1 MSAYKISAS
10 RFSAALLVLTGLFMT
25 PGSFAA
31 ELNLPDNLA
40 IKAIDGQAVSN
51 FDSHKLAA
59 GEHVVELQYRDI
71 FAVNADDSGA
81 WVKSGPLYLTLTVA
95 GQQSLQLQLPTL
107 DTEAEANAF
116 IRSPQLQ
123 VVDEAGQAVP
133 AEVMTHGGLMADWL
147 AQLRR

>member
-10 RFSAALLVLTGLFMT
+10 RFSAALLMFASLFMAS
-25 PGSFAA
+25 GSFAA
-31 ELNLPDNLA
+31 ELNLPDNLV

-51 FDSHKLAA
+51 FDRHQLSA
-59 GEHVVELQYRDI
+59 GKHIVELKYRDI
-71 FAVNADDSGA
+71 FAVNADDSGS

-95 GQQSLQLQLPTL
+95 EQQSLQLQLPTL

-116 IRSPQLQ
+116 IRSPELK

-133 AEVMTHGGLMADWL
+133 AEIMTHGDLMADWL

>member
-10 RFSAALLVLTGLFMT
+10 RFSAALLMFTSLFMAS
-25 PGSFAA
+25 GSFAA
-31 ELNLPDNLA
+31 ELNLPDNLV

-51 FDSHKLAA
+51 FDRHQLSA
-59 GEHVVELQYRDI
+59 GKHIVELKYRDI
-71 FAVNADDSGA
+71 FAVNADDSGS

-95 GQQSLQLQLPTL
+95 EQQSLQLQLPTL

-116 IRSPQLQ
+116 IRSPMLK

-133 AEVMTHGGLMADWL
+133 AEIMTHGDLMADWL

>member
-10 RFSAALLVLTGLFMT
+10 RFSAALLMFASLFIAS
-25 PGSFAA
+25 GSFAA
-31 ELNLPDNLA
+31 ELNLPDNLV
-40 IKAIDGQAVSN
+40 IKAIDGQAVSS
-51 FDSHKLAA
+51 FDRHQLTA
-59 GEHVVELQYRDI
+59 GKHVVELKYRDI
-71 FAVNADDSGA
+71 FAVNADDSGS

-95 GQQSLQLQLPTL
+95 EQQSLQLQLPTL
-107 DTEAEANAF
+107 DTEAEAKAF

-133 AEVMTHGGLMADWL
+133 AEIMTHGGLMADWL

>member
-1 MSAYKISAS
+1 MSTYKISAS
-10 RFSAALLVLTGLFMT
+10 RFSAALLMFASLFMAS
-25 PGSFAA
+25 GSFAA
-31 ELNLPDNLA
+31 ELNLPDNLV

-51 FDSHKLAA
+51 FDRHQLSA
-59 GEHVVELQYRDI
+59 GKHIVELKYRDI
-71 FAVNADDSGA
+71 FAVNADDSGS

-95 GQQSLQLQLPTL
+95 EQQSLQLQLPTL

-116 IRSPQLQ
+116 IRSPELK

-133 AEVMTHGGLMADWL
+133 AEIMTHGDLMADWL

>member
-10 RFSAALLVLTGLFMT
+10 RFSAALLMFASLFMAS
-25 PGSFAA
+25 GSFAA
-31 ELNLPDNLA
+31 ELNLPDNLV

-51 FDSHKLAA
+51 FDRHQLSA
-59 GEHVVELQYRDI
+59 GKHIVELKYRDI
-71 FAVNADDSGA
+71 FAVNADDSGS

-95 GQQSLQLQLPTL
+95 EQQSLQLQLPTL

-116 IRSPQLQ
+116 IRSPELK
-123 VVDEAGQAVP
+123 VVDKAGQAVP
-133 AEVMTHGGLMADWL
+133 AEIMTHGDLMADWL

>member
-10 RFSAALLVLTGLFMT
+10 RFSAALLMFASLFMAS
-25 PGSFAA
+25 GSFAA
-31 ELNLPDNLA
+31 ELNLPDNLV

-51 FDSHKLAA
+51 FDRHQLSA
-59 GEHVVELQYRDI
+59 GKHIVELKYRDI
-71 FAVNADDSGA
+71 FAVNADDSGS

-95 GQQSLQLQLPTL
+95 EQQSLQLQLPTL

-116 IRSPQLQ
+116 IRSPQLK

-133 AEVMTHGGLMADWL
+133 AEIMTHGDLMADWL